1 MRRDTQTLV
10 AEEDRQ
16 AMVRLAAGDISVVGI
31 LYDRYARAVFSLA
44 VRVLGDRADAEE
56 IVQDVFAQVWSQAAR
71 FDAARGTFAAWL
83 LMMTR
88 SRAIDRLRA
97 RRAGGVALAADPV
110 REPADPIPTQEQSVI
125 TGEDVERMRGAMQD
139 LTASQR
145 TAIELAYYEG
155 LSQSEI
161 AERLQEPLGTV
172 KTRIR
177 SGLLKLRA
185 ALQGVGHP

>member
-1 MRRDTQTLV
+1 MT
-10 AEEDRQ
+10 
-16 AMVRLAAGDISVVGI
+16 RLAAGDVSVVGS
-31 LYDRYARAVFSLA
+31 LYDRHARAVFSLA
-44 VRVLGDRADAEE
+44 VRVLGNRADAEE

-71 FDAARGTFAAWL
+71 FDAARGSVAAWV

-97 RRAGGVALAADPV
+97 RRAGGAALAPDPL
-110 REPADPIPTQEQSVI
+110 REPVDPIPTQEESVI
-125 TGEDVERMRGAMQD
+125 TGEDVDRMRGAMQD
-139 LTASQR
+139 LSASQR

>member
-1 MRRDTQTLV
+1 
-10 AEEDRQ
+10 
-16 AMVRLAAGDISVVGI
+16 MVRLAAGDTSVVGT

-88 SRAIDRLRA
+88 SRAIDRLRT
-97 RRAGGVALAADPV
+97 RRPGGVALAADPV

-125 TGEDVERMRGAMQD
+125 TGEDVDRLRGAMQD

-145 TAIELAYYEG
+145 TPIELAYYEG

>member
-1 MRRDTQTLV
+1 M
-10 AEEDRQ
+10 
-16 AMVRLAAGDISVVGI
+16 
-31 LYDRYARAVFSLA
+31 
-44 VRVLGDRADAEE
+44 
-56 IVQDVFAQVWSQAAR
+56 
-71 FDAARGTFAAWL
+71 
-83 LMMTR
+83 
-88 SRAIDRLRA
+88 

-125 TGEDVERMRGAMQD
+125 TGEDVDRLRGAMQD
-139 LTASQR
+139 LVASQR

>member
-1 MRRDTQTLV
+1 MRRDTHTLG

-16 AMVRLAAGDISVVGI
+16 AMARLAAGDASVVGS
-31 LYDRYARAVFSLA
+31 LYDRHARAVFSLA

-56 IVQDVFAQVWSQAAR
+56 IVQDVFAQVWSQASR
-71 FDAARGTFAAWL
+71 FDAARGTFAAWV

-97 RRAGGVALAADPV
+97 RRAGGASVAAEMVAEPV
-110 REPADPIPTQEQSVI
+110 DPIPTQEQSAI
-125 TGEDVERMRGAMQD
+125 AGEDADRMRGALQD
-139 LTASQR
+139 LNASQR
-145 TAIELAYYEG
+145 EAIELAYYEG

>member
-1 MRRDTQTLV
+1 MRRDTDTL

-16 AMVRLAAGDISVVGI
+16 AMSRLAAGDLSVVGS
-31 LYDRYARAVFSLA
+31 LYDRHARAVFSLA
-44 VRVLGDRADAEE
+44 IRVLGNRADAEE
-56 IVQDVFAQVWSQAAR
+56 IVQDVFAQVWTQAAR
-71 FDAARGTFAAWL
+71 FDAARGSFGAWV

-97 RRAGGVALAADPV
+97 RRAGAAALAAEPV

-125 TGEDVERMRGAMQD
+125 TGEDAIRVRGALQD
-139 LTASQR
+139 LNASQR

-185 ALQGVGHP
+185 ALQGVGQP

>member
-1 MRRDTQTLV
+1 MT
-10 AEEDRQ
+10 
-16 AMVRLAAGDISVVGI
+16 RLAAGDVSVVGS
-31 LYDRYARAVFSLA
+31 LYDRHARAVFSLA
-44 VRVLGDRADAEE
+44 VRVLGNRADAEE

-71 FDAARGTFAAWL
+71 FDAARGSVGAWV

-97 RRAGGVALAADPV
+97 RRAGGAALAPDSV
-110 REPADPIPTQEQSVI
+110 REPVDPVATQEESVI
-125 TGEDVERMRGAMQD
+125 TGEDVDRMRGAMQD
-139 LTASQR
+139 LSASQR

>member
-1 MRRDTQTLV
+1 MRRDTHTLG
-10 AEEDRQ
+10 ADEDRQ
-16 AMVRLAAGDISVVGI
+16 AMSRLAAGDMSVVGS
-31 LYDRYARAVFSLA
+31 LYDRHARAVFSLA
-44 VRVLGDRADAEE
+44 VRVLGNAADAEE
-56 IVQDVFAQVWSQAAR
+56 IVQDVFSQVWSQAAR
-71 FDAARGTFAAWL
+71 FDAARGTFGAWV

-97 RRAGGVALAADPV
+97 RRAGAAALVPEPI
-110 REPADPIPTQEQSVI
+110 REPADPIPTQEESVI
-125 TGEDVERMRGAMQD
+125 TGEDAERVRGALQE
-139 LTASQR
+139 LNTSQR